1 MYKIKKP
8 TFNVQQLFF
17 WKLRHLRNNAEK
29 YGRTGQA
36 TDESII
42 WSMLIACWILK
53 ATETDSEYVI
63 LVALPWQ
70 YLLQERGSFLTYTYI
85 ACLVAY
91 EIQLIITE

>member
-1 MYKIKKP
+1 MPFKK
-8 TFNVQQLFF
+8 
-17 WKLRHLRNNAEK
+17 NAEK

-42 WSMLIACWILK
+42 WSMLIACWIPK

-63 LVALPWQ
+63 LVALPRQ
-70 YLLQERGSFLTYTYI
+70 YLLQEQGSFLPYTYI

-91 EIQLIITE
+91 ETQLIITK